1 MHHYNNNDNN
11 VYIYMYDID
20 ALSLSL
26 SLAYI
31 YNVYTSIYIYIY
43 ITYHICSIIISVSM
57 SFYISQFSSAEYQYL
72 IFIRMHVHTSWSNVG
87 MRCPG
92 KNAKRIQV
100 QIGGSEHL
108 GAVRDLRSET
118 TPCTKCQWLYTILCK
133 HIPSPGRFWYPMDL
147 RVSGKDLIQN
157 HLTMA

>member
-1 MHHYNNNDNN
+1 MC

-26 SLAYI
+26 AYI
-31 YNVYTSIYIYIY
+31 YIMYIHQYIYIY
-43 ITYHICSIIISVSM
+43 HISYICSIIISVSM

-147 RVSGKDLIQN
+147 RVSGKDLIRTTWPWPRARPGE
-157 HLTMA
+157 LP